1 MTRLPNDFLMKEMA
15 KIAIEQATEMFA
27 VMALKLSETIPDDVS
42 GREALKA
49 FAATIRET
57 NSEVYPR
64 GKAAS

>member
-1 MTRLPNDFLMKEMA
+1 MTLPADFIMKEMA

-27 VMALKLSETIPDDVS
+27 VMALKLSETIPGEIT

-57 NSEVYPR
+57 NVAAYQS
-64 GKAAS
+64 GKGAA